1 MNHCY
6 IDNQNKSDCVGC
18 EACVQACSHS
28 AIRIAE
34 DVEGFRYPMVDSQ
47 ICVNCG
53 LCRKVC
59 PINNMPKRYADNKIA
74 YGGYIKD
81 RAIKDQ
87 STSGGAFSA
96 LVDAWC
102 DENYVIF
109 GAETDGLCVKHSYI
123 TDKSKLGKFR
133 RSKYSQ
139 SIIGAAYKDV
149 RRFLRDGQKV
159 VFSGTPCQIAGLRS
173 FLMNINCDNLL
184 TIEVIC
190 EGVPTPHYIRR
201 FSEWIEAKYGSPID
215 TIDYRF
221 KDCNK
226 WDFEVMQISITS
238 KSHRKRIFK
247 CDRWFNP
254 FWSIWLNH
262 LMSRPSCYECRFA
275 NTSRIADISLGDLW
289 GVHIYCPDL
298 YGKNE
303 GASLVVCN
311 TKKGKEVLEKAKH
324 LMYGRELSFETAL
337 RYQSPMRKSIEYN
350 IKRQEFMEDVLYMDY
365 KTLTKKW
372 AIKPTL
378 KLLFQKYVW
387 GNRQKV
393 ACWNFKQKI
402 LKII

>member
-1 MNHCY
+1 MKKIENEEIWLQKEVIEY
-6 IDNQNKSDCVGC
+6 LRVAPSSFFAC
-18 EACVQACSHS
+18 E
-28 AIRIAE
+28 
-34 DVEGFRYPMVDSQ
+34 RYKW
-47 ICVNCG
+47 
-53 LCRKVC
+53 L
-59 PINNMPKRYADNKIA
+59 
-74 YGGYIKD
+74 KD

-173 FLMNINCDNLL
+173 FLMNVNCDNLL
-184 TIEVIC
+184 TIEVVC

-226 WDFEVMQISITS
+226 WDFQVMQISITS

-247 CDRWFNP
+247 CDRWFN
-254 FWSIWLNH
+254 L
-262 LMSRPSCYECRFA
+262 R
-275 NTSRIADISLGDLW
+275 
-289 GVHIYCPDL
+289 
-298 YGKNE
+298 
-303 GASLVVCN
+303 
-311 TKKGKEVLEKAKH
+311 KKAH
-324 LMYGRELSFETAL
+324 FR
-337 RYQSPMRKSIEYN
+337 
-350 IKRQEFMEDVLYMDY
+350 
-365 KTLTKKW
+365 
-372 AIKPTL
+372 
-378 KLLFQKYVW
+378 
-387 GNRQKV
+387 
-393 ACWNFKQKI
+393 
-402 LKII
+402 